1 MDDNKYLTDYD
12 WKSTQNSY
20 KSHNKDK
27 AISGSAL
34 RLTDENNQ
42 EVVYER
48 GIGAHSTSTIIYDL
62 SDKDYAYFTS
72 YVGVDRANVMLEDK
86 ISSQEE
92 INEMIK
98 ALNTAIE
105 NLEESID
112 LSEIINI
119 EDKYLKASI
128 KKELNLSSY
137 TITVGDMQKITSL
150 NVKGAESLNGFKS

>member
-128 KKELNLSSY
+128 KKELNLSSD

-150 NVKGAESLNGFKS
+150 NVQGAVSLNGFKS

>member
-72 YVGVDRANVMLEDK
+72 YVGVVMLEDK

>member
-1 MDDNKYLTDYD
+1 
-12 WKSTQNSY
+12 
-20 KSHNKDK
+20 
-27 AISGSAL
+27 
-34 RLTDENNQ
+34 
-42 EVVYER
+42 
-48 GIGAHSTSTIIYDL
+48 
-62 SDKDYAYFTS
+62 
-72 YVGVDRANVMLEDK
+72 MLEDK

-112 LSEIINI
+112 LSEIVNI

-128 KKELNLSSY
+128 KKELNLSSD

-150 NVKGAESLNGFKS
+150 NVQGAESLNGFKS